1 MNDKINEA
9 KGILNNIN
17 DDSTDQE
24 INEAYNNLMSLTPEQ
39 EESVINAAEDM
50 RKKDPDAI
58 LLEKI
63 QNGEIKPDTSDLK
76 TVDGFASIDPASG
89 KVRNIS
95 YEAGGDEDIDIDDL
109 LNDEIGDIE
118 DIKLDE
124 NDIKGGIKA
133 YNLEDIDAD
142 SIATILELSNR
153 YQNGDTRIRYD
164 ELPSIIKSMIAKTI
178 MEKNNSIYTGTK
190 DLKDR
195 MARSFIH
202 EVTMEA
208 LSNKAQTIFVD
219 MGNAI
224 NNYTKKE
231 MSKSI
236 SSVSISHDKMFREKF
251 LEFADKAEKEGKT
264 EDAQKLRDVSAAY
277 IEAHTLKSMYDIYAH
292 TGKIKVKKFD
302 LEKPD
307 KVYQSMRDK
316 YAKTKLNIKDVKIL
330 EPILDRH
337 LPEYIDMDDIK
348 ALLIIFCK
356 YCMNMSPSNIAEHT
370 FMYYFIY
377 NICMLDIC
385 DENNEESVKFKDE
398 TIKNITRFIELI
410 RKKMGKE

>member
-9 KGILNNIN
+9 KNILNNIN

-24 INEAYNNLMSLTPEQ
+24 IDKAYDTLMSLTPGQ
-39 EESVINAAEDM
+39 EESVKKAAEDM
-50 RKKDPDAI
+50 RKKDPDAV

-63 QNGEIKPDTSDLK
+63 QNGEIKPDISDLK

-95 YEAGGDEDIDIDDL
+95 YEAGGDENIDIDDL

-118 DIKLDE
+118 DIKLDS
-124 NDIKGGIKA
+124 NDIKSGIKA

-153 YQNGDTRIRYD
+153 YQNGDTRIKYD

-195 MARSFIH
+195 MARTFIH

-208 LSNKAQTIFVD
+208 LSSKAQTIFVD

-236 SSVSISHDKMFREKF
+236 SSVSVSHDKMFREKF

-277 IEAHTLKSMYDIYAH
+277 MEAHTLKSMYDTYAH

-316 YAKTKLNIKDVKIL
+316 YAKTKLNIRDVAML
-330 EPILDRH
+330 EPILDRQ

-348 ALLIIFCK
+348 AFLIIFCK
-356 YCMNMSPSNIAEHT
+356 YCMNMSPSNIADHT

-398 TIKNITRFIELI
+398 TIKNITKFIELI